1 MSARAFCIP
10 GVVLLFCAF
19 VLSLIVAI
27 SLPAL
32 PALDITRTHFSSGSL
47 AAGNSS
53 GEIGQLRVLR
63 AYCIYDSSSGDRTCI
78 DQGHG
83 YAVTVS
89 GNSSITIGSSWTRG
103 LAVHPVATIVTFIAF
118 LLSLSS
124 HITVMLL
131 SSIASGLA
139 ALLTL
144 IAFAIDIAL
153 FVYVKHK
160 MADLDVEEHTITGP
174 GFWITFATFLLL
186 LIASCTVCFGRRK
199 ERMAG
204 ATAYP
209 SKPGV
214 LNKLA
219 FWRR

>member
-1 MSARAFCIP
+1 MATLSQSMAPAPSPSAPP
-10 GVVLLFCAF
+10 GLVVLPSTPSVSSLLSSFL
-19 VLSLIVAI
+19 VLNKHET
-27 SLPAL
+27 
-32 PALDITRTHFSSGSL
+32 DCCYL
-47 AAGNSS
+47 AA
-53 GEIGQLRVLR
+53 
-63 AYCIYDSSSGDRTCI
+63 
-78 DQGHG
+78 
-83 YAVTVS
+83 
-89 GNSSITIGSSWTRG
+89 TI
-103 LAVHPVATIVTFIAF
+103 AIFIAF

-160 MADLDVEEHTITGP
+160 MHDLEDVEQNTITGP
-174 GFWITFATFLLL
+174 GMSPPSAHFTSSHNQRLKTHYINRYTTTGFWITFATFLLL

-204 ATAYP
+204 ATSYP
-209 SKPGV
+209 EKPGV
-214 LNKLA
+214 LSKLA